1 MPLRISYLLD
11 CGKQES
17 QPEVETMLTSSFI
30 DINNAIRPEL
40 ISEGQALD
48 V

>member
-17 QPEVETMLTSSFI
+17 QPEVETMLTSFI